1 MRVRVFGTLRPLV
14 GGKELDVDVDA
25 GQTVRDVLAALAAEH
40 PTLGERVLDDG
51 GELQKSVH
59 VLVNGRS
66 VKFLD
71 GLDTAVR
78 DGDLMALFPAIGGG

>member
-1 MRVRVFGTLRPLV
+1 MRVKVFGTLRPLV
-14 GGKELDVDVDA
+14 GGKELHVAVCA
-25 GQTVRDVLAALAAEH
+25 GQTVRDVLAALAAGY
-40 PTLGERVLDDG
+40 PTLGERVLDDV
-51 GELQKSVH
+51 GEVQKSVH

-78 DGDLMALFPAIGGG
+78 ESDLMALFPAIGGG